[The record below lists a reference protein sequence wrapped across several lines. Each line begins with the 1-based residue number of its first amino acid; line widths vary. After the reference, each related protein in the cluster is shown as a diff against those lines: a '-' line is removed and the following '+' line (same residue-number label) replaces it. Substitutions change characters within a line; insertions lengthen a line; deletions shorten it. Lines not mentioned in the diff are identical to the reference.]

1 MDVKK
6 LYKERREKMD
16 KIKKSS
22 LTFQIMIM
30 TVLGIVFGALFGQSL
45 GFLDVIGQIFL
56 RLIQMSIVVLIMGQ
70 IIEAVGNLNPK
81 GLGKIGLKTFSL
93 FIISSVIAAMIGLI
107 AGVIFNPGSGV
118 DTSLLESSSENI
130 EAVSSGTI
138 PELILNFFPANIFS
152 SMAENSI
159 VQVIVFSLI
168 FGLALS
174 FVRTEQRDHMILGW
188 IKQFNMVILKMIGL
202 IMKTAPIGIFAII
215 ASTISQMGLSVILPM
230 GKYLVVYGL
239 ATLLYLVIWFIITS
253 LYLKVSI
260 VKLTRNMFQMSLMAL
275 TTTSSAITLPTALND
290 SKEKLGISDRIAKLV
305 LPLGMS
311 LNSNGSAMH
320 MAITIITIAQIYGVT
335 YGMGDYVY
343 IVILATMA
351 SLANAVVPG
360 AGLVSL
366 SIVIPNMGLP
376 IESIALFAGVDWF
389 VGMLRTIL
397 NVDSDTTT
405 ALLVAK
411 SENELD
417 YTIFNR

>member
-1 MDVKK
+1 
-6 LYKERREKMD
+6 MD

>member
-1 MDVKK
+1 M
-6 LYKERREKMD
+6 E
-16 KIKKSS
+16 KIKKTN

-30 TVLGIVFGALFGQSL
+30 TALGIIFGALFGQSL
-45 GFLDVIGQIFL
+45 SFLEVIGQIFL

-70 IIEAVGNLNPK
+70 IVEAVGNLNPK

-93 FIISSVIAAMIGLI
+93 FIVSSSMAAVIGLT
-107 AGVIFNPGSGV
+107 AGVLFNPGSGV
-118 DTSLLESSSENI
+118 NTSLLETSGETI
-130 EAVSSGTI
+130 ETASTGSI
-138 PELILNFFPANIFS
+138 SELILNFIPTNVFS
-152 SMAENSI
+152 SMAEGSI
-159 VQVIVFSLI
+159 VQVIVFSLV
-168 FGLALS
+168 FGTALS
-174 FVRTEQRDHMILGW
+174 LVRSEQKNHGILEW
-188 IKQFNMVILKMIGL
+188 IKQFNVIILKMIGL

-215 ASTISQMGLSVILPM
+215 ASTISKTGLSVILPM
-230 GKYLVVYGL
+230 GKYLAVYAG
-239 ATLLYLVIWFIITS
+239 ATFLYLVIWFVIAA
-253 LYLKVSI
+253 LYLKVSMA
-260 VKLTRNMFQMSLMAL
+260 KLIRNMFQMSLMAL
-275 TTTSSAITLPTALND
+275 ATTSSAITLPTALDD
-290 SKEKLGISDRIAKLV
+290 SKNKLGISDRIAKLV

-320 MAITIITIAQIYGVT
+320 MAITIITIAQIFGVT
-335 YGMGDYVY
+335 YAIDDYVY
-343 IVILATMA
+343 IVILSTLA

-366 SIVIPNMGLP
+366 SIVIPSMGLP
-376 IESIALFAGVDWF
+376 IESIALFAGVEWF

>member
-1 MDVKK
+1 M
-6 LYKERREKMD
+6 
-16 KIKKSS
+16 KKSS